1 MDTILRYTFQPDY
14 TVRACTEL
22 LYLKVKRSLYLAA
35 KKATLME
42 FSQKDTNAVAG
53 EFDAEVEKV
62 SSILF
67 ISAYFFLIIFY
78 LFNPALIFSVR
89 LLNLSFYI
97 FHYKPPLFQYLKDPE
112 ECLLLTNTQD
122 LLNDEFKE
130 S

>member
-67 ISAYFFLIIFY
+67 ISAYFF
-78 LFNPALIFSVR
+78 
-89 LLNLSFYI
+89 
-97 FHYKPPLFQYLKDPE
+97 
-112 ECLLLTNTQD
+112 
-122 LLNDEFKE
+122 
-130 S
+130 